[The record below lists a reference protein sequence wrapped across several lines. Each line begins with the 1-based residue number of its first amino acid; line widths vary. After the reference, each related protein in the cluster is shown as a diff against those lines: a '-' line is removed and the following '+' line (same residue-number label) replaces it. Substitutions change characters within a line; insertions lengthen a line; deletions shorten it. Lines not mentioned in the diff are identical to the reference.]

1 MGIKA
6 PPGAPQRHNN
16 ELCWVELCFV
26 VCEYVW
32 RMYVCIKQLVP
43 QLCIQICELVQIVD
57 ST

>member
-32 RMYVCIKQLVP
+32 RMYVCINRTNS
-43 QLCIQICELVQIVD
+43 LCHNCAFRYV
-57 ST
+57 S